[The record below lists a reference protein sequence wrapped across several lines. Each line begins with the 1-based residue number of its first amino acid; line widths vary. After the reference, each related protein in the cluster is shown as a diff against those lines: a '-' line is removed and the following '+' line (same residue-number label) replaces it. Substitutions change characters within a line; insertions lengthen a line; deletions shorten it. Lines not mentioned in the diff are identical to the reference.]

1 VSAPALRAPTPAHHA
16 RPLRV
21 LPAPPTPYTRT
32 RAPLGDPT
40 PLACTVAKNALE
52 VALGLDGLE
61 KLNRWVTGEIRAQV
75 AKQHSLSRRGGYE
88 VRGTVGIM
96 RVRVHRV
103 SAKAAEV
110 CVIAR
115 EGERVHPIA
124 MRLEDNAGRWLV
136 TALELG

>member
-1 VSAPALRAPTPAHHA
+1 MSAQAVVATQAPA
-16 RPLRV
+16 RPLVV
-21 LPAPPTPYTRT
+21 LQAPPTPYARR

-52 VALGLDGLE
+52 VALGLEGLD
-61 KLNRWVTGEIRAQV
+61 KLNRWISAEIRSQLAR
-75 AKQHSLSRRGGYE
+75 QHSLARRGAYTL
-88 VRGTVGIM
+88 RGAVGIM

-103 SAKAAEV
+103 SARAAEV

-124 MRLEDNAGRWLV
+124 MRLEDSAGRWLV
-136 TALELG
+136 VALELG